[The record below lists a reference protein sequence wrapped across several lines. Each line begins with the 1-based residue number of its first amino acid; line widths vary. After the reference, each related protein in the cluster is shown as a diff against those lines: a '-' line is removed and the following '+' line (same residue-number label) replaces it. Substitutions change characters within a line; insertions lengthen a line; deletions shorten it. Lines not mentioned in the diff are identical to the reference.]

1 MSADGPPRGAR
12 PPRGGGRQAPSGEM
26 SSAGIHDALKEAY
39 EAVAYDGRP
48 NACSHPDR
56 LRAIAILHG
65 LDPLPADAP
74 AVLEL
79 GCGDGS
85 NLLPMAAALPRGR
98 FVGIDLSE
106 RLIASA
112 RAMAEATGLTNVTLL
127 HGDARTLAPGQGTF
141 DAIIAHGFY
150 SWVPADVREA
160 MFATMARQLS
170 PTGVGFVSYNLLPGC
185 WIRRIGWDAMA
196 FAVRN
201 EADPARRVAGARD
214 AIGMLVEAW
223 RGLPAQAGVVAD
235 SFARETGRTDGGFAH
250 DNLSAVN
257 EPVYHVQFDAHARRH
272 GLAPFADAEPMT
284 LSRAGVGPALAE
296 RIARAD
302 AVGQAQW
309 LDFVHARTLRQS
321 LVVPVARAAT
331 AALDPAATARLHYS
345 ATAVHMQRAMH
356 AGAAPDRDAD
366 PVGRRLAEAFPAPV
380 PYEALASVLA
390 TAGVEREAIPAR
402 VLAACIDG
410 VADVHATPIPMAVRP
425 TSRPRATAM
434 ARWQA
439 AHRPFVANLRH
450 VSVRLADATAARV
463 LALCDGSRSP
473 AAMANEL
480 ADSLDAAERGDARTA
495 IDLRL
500 GQLASAA
507 LLEA

>member
-1 MSADGPPRGAR
+1 MSN
-12 PPRGGGRQAPSGEM
+12 
-26 SSAGIHDALKEAY
+26 AGIHDALKEAY
-39 EAVAYDGRP
+39 EAVPYDGRP
-48 NACSHPDR
+48 NASSHPDR

-98 FVGIDLSE
+98 FVGIDLSG
-106 RLIASA
+106 RLIESA
-112 RAMAEATGLTNVTLL
+112 RAMAEAAGLTNVTLL
-127 HGDARTLAPGQGTF
+127 HGDARTLAAGQGTF

-150 SWVPADVREA
+150 SWVPPDVREA

-170 PTGVGFVSYNLLPGC
+170 PTGVGFVSYNTLPGC

-196 FAVRN
+196 FAVRD

-235 SFARETGRTDGGFAH
+235 SFARETERTDGGFAH

-272 GLAPFADAEPMT
+272 GLAPFADAEPTT
-284 LSRAGVGPALAE
+284 LSRAGVGPALAD

-331 AALDPAATARLHYS
+331 AVLDPAATARLHFS
-345 ATAVHMQRAMH
+345 ATAAHMQRAMH
-356 AGAAPDRDAD
+356 GGAAAGGGD

-380 PYEALASVLA
+380 PCAALASVLA
-390 TAGVEREAIPAR
+390 DAGVAREAIPAR
-402 VLAACIDG
+402 VVAACIDG
-410 VADVHATPIPMAVRP
+410 VADVHAMPIPMAVRP
-425 TSRPRATAM
+425 SSRPRASAM

-439 AHRPFVANLRH
+439 THRPFVANLRH

-463 LALCDGSRSP
+463 LVLCDGSRSP
-473 AAMANEL
+473 AAIANEL
-480 ADSLDAAERGDARTA
+480 ASSLDAAERGDARAA
-495 IDLRL
+495 IDRRL